1 MPTTVNIVTGIE
13 SAEPAPERDPHR
25 PARLLLA
32 ERDALLPILRRTPDQ
47 AFDRPTACPG
57 WSVRD
62 VLSHCAAA
70 LTRAATGNLNA
81 FTPEENEVDVDKR
94 RGWPLADV
102 LSELT
107 AGYEEAG
114 PAIGAAGGYLDAIAL
129 GEWVHGGDVREA
141 LGEPLAYESDGF
153 EDACALLSDWTRRR
167 KVPLVR
173 ADISGRESGR
183 GSGRALTFGRAQDD
197 RAPATLATTRA
208 TLMRLFAGRP
218 ADPSDYQLDGATA
231 AELVVF

>member
-1 MPTTVNIVTGIE
+1 M
-13 SAEPAPERDPHR
+13 
-25 PARLLLA
+25 
-32 ERDALLPILRRTPDQ
+32 
-47 AFDRPTACPG
+47 
-57 WSVRD
+57 
-62 VLSHCAAA
+62 
-70 LTRAATGNLNA
+70 
-81 FTPEENEVDVDKR
+81 
-94 RGWPLADV
+94 
-102 LSELT
+102 
-107 AGYEEAG
+107 
-114 PAIGAAGGYLDAIAL
+114 
-129 GEWVHGGDVREA
+129 HGGDVREA

-173 ADISGRESGR
+173 ADISGRE
-183 GSGRALTFGRAQDD
+183 SGRALTFGRAQDD